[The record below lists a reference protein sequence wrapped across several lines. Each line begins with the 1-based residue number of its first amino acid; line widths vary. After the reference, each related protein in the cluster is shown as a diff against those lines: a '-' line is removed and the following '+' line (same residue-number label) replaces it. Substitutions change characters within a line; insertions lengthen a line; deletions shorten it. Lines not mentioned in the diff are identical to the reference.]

1 MSNRSSN
8 LDKIVERCLEL
19 YPNHKIFLTRRFEE
33 VDTAERARCE
43 RLADDIT
50 KLAGTRI
57 DDFLLG
63 YEFICKIQKDEE
75 LYFRRHNDYR
85 LNNFEEAFEHVY
97 SNKPYMLNYM
107 RGLLVSQIFWSN
119 HTKSIGFYEDR
130 FLKTLSS
137 NAQLLEIGPGHGL
150 LLARAIEALDQ
161 GCVVGWDI
169 SQASLED
176 TKSALDAL
184 GTTKD
189 YSLRE
194 RNLYQSG
201 DEKFD
206 AVVFSEVLEHLEEPE
221 AAMRAI
227 LQFTKPDGCVY
238 INVPINSPAP
248 DHLFLLRSPE
258 EAVDFVESCGFRV
271 IDSAF
276 FPATN
281 YTMEQARKHKLTV
294 SVCLVAKPA

>member
-1 MSNRSSN
+1 MTINAGS
-8 LDKIVERCLEL
+8 LEQIIERQLTL
-19 YPNHKIFLTRRFEE
+19 YPKHKSFLDRRFESLE
-33 VDTAERARCE
+33 AAERARCE
-43 RLADDIT
+43 RLAADIT
-50 KLAGTRI
+50 KLAEGRI

-63 YEFICKIQKDEE
+63 YDFICNIQRDEE
-75 LYFRRHNDYR
+75 IYFRRQNEYR
-85 LNNFEEAFEHVY
+85 LKRFEDAFEQVY

-130 FLKTLSS
+130 FLGSLAPE
-137 NAQLLEIGPGHGL
+137 AQLLEIGPGHGL
-150 LLARAIEALDQ
+150 LLARAIEALNE
-161 GCVVGWDI
+161 GSAVGWDI

-176 TKSALDAL
+176 TKNALRAL
-184 GTTKD
+184 GISKD
-189 YSLRE
+189 YALRE
-194 RNLYQSG
+194 RNLFQSG
-201 DEKFD
+201 SERFD

-227 LQFTKPDGCVY
+227 LSFTKPDGRVY

-258 EAVDFVESCGFRV
+258 EAVEFVESCGFR
-271 IDSAF
+271 ITDSAF

-281 YTMEQARKHKLTV
+281 YSMEQARKHKLTV
-294 SVCLVAKPA
+294 SVCLIARPA